1 MLGQWWAN
9 KDCTREKPQL
19 LNAYI
24 SLYSNLL
31 HLFKKK
37 TLLKESVNSVPHHY
51 GQFALSLGK
60 ESPYVFSKLTC
71 LIQTPHYYGHYLR
84 PSQCPYEERLTVN
97 VSKKK

>member
-1 MLGQWWAN
+1 MHIFLCIQIW
-9 KDCTREKPQL
+9 
-19 LNAYI
+19 
-24 SLYSNLL
+24 L

-51 GQFALSLGK
+51 DSLLCPWGKKALMT
-60 ESPYVFSKLTC
+60 VFSKLTC

-84 PSQCPYEERLTVN
+84 PSQCPYEEHLTVN